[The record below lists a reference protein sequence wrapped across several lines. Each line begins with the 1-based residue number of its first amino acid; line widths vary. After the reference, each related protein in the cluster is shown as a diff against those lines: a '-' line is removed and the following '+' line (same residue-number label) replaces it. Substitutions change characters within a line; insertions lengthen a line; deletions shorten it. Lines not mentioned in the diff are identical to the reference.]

1 MRKQHEPWTS
11 ATAEGPEQPNRH
23 QIGGMGVRGWDSGG
37 VSQEMRLAKGRY
49 IITELY
55 DNDHDND
62 VTDELRPLTG
72 GTAVTPPFGRHSV
85 SPHMPT

>member
-1 MRKQHEPWTS
+1 MNLGRAPPPRALSSQTD
-11 ATAEGPEQPNRH
+11 TRL
-23 QIGGMGVRGWDSGG
+23 GGMGVRGWDSGG
-37 VSQEMRLAKGRY
+37 VSQEMRLAKERY

-55 DNDHDND
+55 DNDNDHD
-62 VTDELRPLTG
+62 VTNELRPLTG